1 MVIVKGHEF
10 DFDHNGKTYHAVVD
24 FTLEIDKNY
33 GADAD
38 GNRYIESAFLADLN
52 VISILNEKDIEM
64 VDDAELRQAAETVI
78 ENDEL
83 LDYL

>member
-1 MVIVKGHEF
+1 MIVVKGHEF
-10 DFDHNGKTYHAVVD
+10 DFEHKGKAYHAIVD
-24 FTLEIDKNY
+24 FTLEVDKSY

-38 GNRYIESAFLADLN
+38 GNRYIESVFLADLN